1 MLSSLDR
8 LKLRLQYEG
17 GTQEGRMQNG
27 KLKTLKKALLYSYQ
41 AATAILHDGREF
53 RCLINRDQQT
63 NDYDNKILSIPYR
76 NICISSLEEEDTD
89 IKVGDIIEWK
99 ETSTHWII
107 YSQYLEEDAY
117 FRGDMRR
124 CQEIEVAGQKQYAYV
139 KGPSEQDLSWKKVNN
154 LYFNELNYTLQLYI
168 SKTDANLKQFKR
180 FEVIKINGNSYEV
193 QAVDKISC
201 EGIIEVYLK
210 EYFNNSIAE
219 AVNKEAEVN
228 TSSSPYIIGPAL
240 VYPYDIIEYKAQD
253 VEGKWFI
260 SDESLA
266 RFVSTTEDSA
276 VVEIVTGKSGKF
288 TLYCGELG
296 FPIAIE
302 SL

>member
-8 LKLRLQYEG
+8 LKLRLDYAG
-17 GTQEGRMQNG
+17 GTQEGRMQKD

-41 AATAILHDGREF
+41 AATAILKDGREF
-53 RCLINRDQQT
+53 KCLINRDQLT
-63 NDYDNKILSIPYR
+63 NDYDNKILSIPYE
-76 NICISSLEEEDTD
+76 NICLSSLVEEKTN
-89 IKVGDIIEWK
+89 IQVGDVIEWK

-124 CQEIEVAGQKQYAYV
+124 CKEIEVAGQKQYAYV

-154 LYFNELNYTLQLYI
+154 IYFNELNYTLQLYI
-168 SKTDANLKQFKR
+168 SKTDTNLKKFKR
-180 FEVIKINGNSYEV
+180 FEVIKIDGNPYEV
-193 QAVDKISC
+193 QAVDNVSLD
-201 EGIIEVYLK
+201 GIIEVYLK
-210 EYFNNSIAE
+210 EYFNNSVAE
-219 AVNKEAEVN
+219 AASIEAEKV
-228 TSSSPYIIGPAL
+228 SSTSPYIVGPAL
-240 VYPYDIIEYKAQD
+240 VYPYDIVEYKAQD
-253 VEGKWFI
+253 IKGDWFI

-266 RFVSTTEDSA
+266 RFVSTTEDLA
-276 VVEIVTGKSGKF
+276 VVEIITGKSGKF

-296 FPIAIE
+296 FPISIE